1 MCGIAGIVG
10 DRAVSRIA
18 VEAMTERMAH
28 RGPDGTGFWHSPD
41 GRVAFGHRRLAVIDL
56 SPEAAQPMAD
66 AAGTAVV
73 TYNGEIYNYREL
85 ADRLRAEGV
94 TFRTASD
101 TEVLLQAYLRWGDR
115 FLDELN
121 GMFAFALFDSRRR
134 RLVCARDRFG
144 EKPFLFVRGPD
155 FLAFASEYKALLAL
169 AEVPMTVDDRRILA
183 FLRDG
188 RRGLDDDR
196 ATAFTA
202 VQQLRPGEMMAVDV
216 DTLAVEARRYWR
228 PTPDPDLARLDW
240 EDAAARFKD
249 LLIDSVRLRLR
260 SDVPMGSCLSGGLD
274 SSAIVCIAR
283 DLIGRDRPY
292 HVFTGRFP
300 ETEADEGRWA
310 EDAARTVGATQHTSL
325 PTPQDLLARLDAF
338 MWLNELPVT
347 STSQYAQWCVFESA
361 RKHGVTVL
369 LDGQGGDE
377 ILGGYEQYFADYLAA
392 LRAAGGRVRVVREE
406 VLIRERYPLALPTLW
421 QRLKRALP
429 DSVRWHAARLSGR
442 GSDFTFGL
450 SGAART
456 ASAILPL
463 PRTDIDG
470 RFHPLARALV
480 EDACIAH
487 LPTLLRY
494 GDRNSMAH
502 SREVRLPFCDHR
514 LAEFV
519 FSLPASYLM
528 GEIET
533 KRLLRRAM
541 AGILPESV
549 GRRWN
554 KRGFLPPQ
562 EAWFKECLAARV
574 EAVFHDPAF
583 TRRGHWNVV
592 WWRRALDR
600 FRNGE
605 SHLAWTLWK
614 PFIAETWWT
623 GFVDRLRAMPRYS
636 VFDPNA

>member
-1 MCGIAGIVG
+1 MCGIAGIVAN
-10 DRAVSRIA
+10 RAVSRVA
-18 VEAMTERMAH
+18 VEAMIERMAH
-28 RGPDGTGFWHSPD
+28 RGPDGIGFWQSPD
-41 GRVAFGHRRLAVIDL
+41 GRIAFGHRRLAVIDL
-56 SPEAAQPMAD
+56 SLEAAQPMRD
-66 AAGTAVV
+66 ASGIAVV

-115 FLDELN
+115 FLGELN
-121 GMFAFALFDSRRR
+121 GMFAFALFDARHR

-169 AEVPMTVDDRRILA
+169 TEVPITTDDRRILA

-188 RRGLDDDR
+188 RRGLDDER

-202 VQQLRPGEMMAVDV
+202 VQQLRPGESMTVDA
-216 DTLAVEARRYWR
+216 DTLAIETRRYWQ
-228 PTPDPDLARLDW
+228 PTPDPDLARLGA
-240 EDAAARFKD
+240 EDAATRFKD
-249 LLIDSVRLRLR
+249 LLTDSVRLRLR
-260 SDVPMGSCLSGGLD
+260 SDVPVGSCLSGGLD

-300 ETEADEGRWA
+300 DTDADEGRWA
-310 EDAARTVGATQHTSL
+310 DDVAKKVGATQHVSR
-325 PTPQDLLARLDAF
+325 PTPQDLLTRLDAF
-338 MWLNELPVT
+338 MWMNELPVT

-361 RKHGVTVL
+361 REHGVTVL

-392 LRAAGGRVRVVREE
+392 LRAAGHRARAVREE
-406 VLIRERYPLALPTLW
+406 TLIRERYPLALPTPW

-429 DSVRWHAARLSGR
+429 DSLRWYTARLSGR
-442 GSDFTFGL
+442 GSDVSFGL
-450 SGAART
+450 SGAARAALAT
-456 ASAILPL
+456 LPSH
-463 PRTDIDG
+463 RSDIDI

-480 EDACIAH
+480 EDTCVAH

-514 LAEFV
+514 LAEFAL
-519 FSLPASYLM
+519 SLPAPYLM
-528 GEIET
+528 GETET
-533 KRLLRRAM
+533 KRLLRLAM
-541 AGILPESV
+541 AGVLPESIV
-549 GRRWN
+549 RRWN

-562 EAWFKECLAARV
+562 EIWFKERLAARV
-574 EAVFHDPAF
+574 KAVFHDPAF
-583 TRRGHWNVV
+583 ARRGYWDVA

-600 FRNGE
+600 FQNGE

-623 GFVDRLRAMPRYS
+623 EFVDRLGAMPRYS
-636 VFDPNA
+636 VFGP